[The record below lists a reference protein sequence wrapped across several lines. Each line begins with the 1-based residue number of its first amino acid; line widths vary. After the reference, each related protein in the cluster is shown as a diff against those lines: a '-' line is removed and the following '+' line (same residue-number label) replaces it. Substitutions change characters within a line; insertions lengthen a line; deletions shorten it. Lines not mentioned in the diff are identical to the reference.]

1 MINILHGTA
10 ALLFAVL
17 LELFAGN
24 WYVVI
29 PFSICVLNRITEKF
43 PLPWVFLSGF
53 LTGLVMDLIYWRAY
67 PGSALAAGFTV
78 LAVRII
84 ADRSKVRSP
93 LLKGLLKGVVTG
105 VLAVFLM
112 ALFNGYADG
121 RRFPRKYHLVTSFCG
136 AVVLQVLISRRRSGN
151 ESPERQIPQGKK
163 ESGKGRSPGKKGT
176 GSAPSGAGK
185 TRRKKHA

>member
-43 PLPWVFLSGF
+43 PLPYVFLSGF
-53 LTGLVMDLIYWRAY
+53 LTGLIMDLIYWRSY
-67 PGSALAAGFTV
+67 PGSALATGFTV
-78 LAVRII
+78 LIVRLV
-84 ADRSKVRSP
+84 ADRSKIRSS
-93 LLKGLLKGVVTG
+93 LLKGGLKGVITG

-121 RRFPRKYHLVTSFCG
+121 RRFPRKYHLVSSFCS
-136 AVVLQVLISRRRSGN
+136 AVVIQVLISRRKG
-151 ESPERQIPQGKK
+151 ESDAPERKAPQGKK
-163 ESGKGRSPGKKGT
+163 ESGSTSGNTRKKKNASSSGRSGKKKQG
-176 GSAPSGAGK
+176 
-185 TRRKKHA
+185 